1 MRPLCGQKT
10 LESRKSGSGETGP
23 GPQRDHRPG
32 PPAAWV
38 KVAGVELG
46 MQDWNLDM
54 FCGDGQ
60 HDLEQEGKREA
71 RDGFKVLSLLSYKR
85 QMGEVG
91 QGQDSCEAWS
101 QAGDVYLGAVGQ

>member
-1 MRPLCGQKT
+1 
-10 LESRKSGSGETGP
+10 
-23 GPQRDHRPG
+23 
-32 PPAAWV
+32 
-38 KVAGVELG
+38 